1 MITRKPCSD
10 PGFRRN
16 RRPGKADAQKDW
28 SNRADPFQDLHMQW
42 VEMYKAFQPFLLLF
56 ATALISNYL
65 IPEITRRWQ
74 DHQKELELKTGLVT
88 EISESVLDIV
98 LAAQFE
104 EAGAATQTQEQYDQA
119 YRTWEKR
126 KAIIGSKLRAYYPK
140 TDLGQVW
147 DEFAEVVS
155 EVSAL
160 SGPTDAFPREERLA
174 RLKDYFRDAPIN
186 WDTLAKPELKKEGI
200 SQFQTFYRTWF
211 SLRQQILRRKDALIQ
226 RILDTKIIFFS

>member
-1 MITRKPCSD
+1 
-10 PGFRRN
+10 
-16 RRPGKADAQKDW
+16 
-28 SNRADPFQDLHMQW
+28 MQW
-42 VEMYKAFQPFLLLF
+42 METYKAFQPFLLLF

-74 DHQKELELKTGLVT
+74 DHQRELELKTGLVS

-140 TDLGQVW
+140 TNLGQAW
-147 DEFAEVVS
+147 DEFAEAVS
-155 EVSAL
+155 EISAL
-160 SGPTDAFPREERLA
+160 SGPADAFPREERVR
-174 RLKDYFRDAPIN
+174 RLQDYFGA
-186 WDTLAKPELKKEGI
+186 DTIDWQLLANPGPKNEDPG
-200 SQFQTFYRTWF
+200 QFQAFYRAWF
-211 SLRQQILRRKDALIQ
+211 ALRQQVLRRKDAMIQ
-226 RILDTKIIFFS
+226 TILDTKIVFFS